1 MANETLPPPNNQ
13 MNSNQTNSNANT
25 EQDLNRAKTSRQTR
39 LSPIWIVPIV
49 AIAIGLWLIYDNY
62 ASRGTLITLTM
73 ESAEGIEAGNTLIRS
88 RNVEIGRVQSVRLSD
103 DLSHAVMTAR
113 IQPEAEDMLREDSR
127 FWVVKPRIGREGISG
142 LGTVLS
148 GAYIQLEPGAEE
160 LPRREFPV
168 SETPPVAPAGQAG
181 LRLSL
186 TSQLGNSLRVGD
198 PVSYQGYTVG
208 RIEENRFEPQSRTM
222 QHQVFI
228 EEPYTALVTDSTRF
242 WTSNGVDFR
251 LDADGVRV
259 SVESIE
265 ALLGGGVTFGVP
277 EDLPMG
283 RPVAANTH
291 FTLYADEDAAREG
304 TFNRYLEY
312 VLLVDET
319 VRGLSKGAAVEFRGV
334 RIGTVAAVPWNF
346 TAPQPDSRAR
356 FAIPVLIRIEPQ
368 RLGIENSEINLE
380 EWTARFERLFGLG
393 LRASL
398 KNGSLLTG
406 ALFVDLNFQ
415 RELGDDYI
423 AERFSDRDVF
433 PTVPGGFAQ
442 IQAQVTDLLDKLNAL
457 EVEPLLTGLDRNLR
471 ASESVLNEVRD
482 VSASLNQLLS
492 DPETQA
498 VGGNLNATLN
508 ELRST
513 IQGLSP
519 SSPAYQEL
527 TSAIERLDRLMRDLQ
542 PLTRTLS
549 ENPRALLFD
558 NLDAQ
563 DPIPRAPR

>member
-1 MANETLPPPNNQ
+1 MANETTPPT
-13 MNSNQTNSNANT
+13 SNQANADST
-25 EQDLNRAKTSRQTR
+25 SEQDLNKAKTSRQTR
-39 LSPIWIVPIV
+39 LSPIWVVPIV
-49 AIAIGLWLIYDNY
+49 AIAIGLWLVYDNY
-62 ASRGTLITLTM
+62 SSRGTQVTLTM
-73 ESAEGIEAGNTLIRS
+73 DNAEGIEAGNTLIRS
-88 RNVEIGRVQSVRLSD
+88 RNVEVGRVQSVRLSD
-103 DLSHAVMTAR
+103 DLSHAVLTAR
-113 IQPEAEDMLREDSR
+113 IQPEVEDMLREDSR

-148 GAYIQLEPGAEE
+148 GAYIQLEPGTEE
-160 LPRREFPV
+160 APRREFPV
-168 SETPPVAPAGQAG
+168 SDIPPVAPAGQAG

-208 RIEENRFEPQSRTM
+208 RIEENSFEPDSRTM

-228 EEPYTALVTDSTRF
+228 EEPYTDLVTDSTRF
-242 WTSNGVDFR
+242 WTSSGIDFR
-251 LDADGVRV
+251 LGADGVRV
-259 SVESIE
+259 NVESIE

-283 RPVAANTH
+283 QPVEANTR

-319 VRGLSKGAAVEFRGV
+319 VRGLSKGAPVEFRGV
-334 RIGTVAAVPWNF
+334 RMGTVAAVPWNF

-368 RLGIENSEINLE
+368 RLGIENSDINLE
-380 EWTARFERLFGLG
+380 EWQARFDRMFGLG

-398 KNGSLLTG
+398 KSGNLLTG

-415 RELGDDYI
+415 RDLADEYV
-423 AERFSDRDVF
+423 AERFSERDVF
-433 PTVPGGFAQ
+433 PTVAGGFAQ
-442 IQAQVTDLLDKLNAL
+442 IQAQVTDLLEKLNSL
-457 EVEPLLTGLDRNLR
+457 EVEPLLAGLDRNLQ
-471 ASESVLNEVRD
+471 ASESVLNEVRE
-482 VSASLNQLLS
+482 VSTSINQLLN

-498 VGGNLNATLN
+498 IGGNLNGTLE

-513 IQGLSP
+513 LEGLSP

-527 TSAIERLDRLMRDLQ
+527 TTAIERLDRLMRDLQ
-542 PLTRTLS
+542 PLTRTLND
-549 ENPRALLFD
+549 NPRALLFD

-563 DPIPRAPR
+563 DPIPRAPRD

>member
-1 MANETLPPPNNQ
+1 MANETTPPT
-13 MNSNQTNSNANT
+13 SNQANADSAS
-25 EQDLNRAKTSRQTR
+25 EQDLNKAKTSRQTR
-39 LSPIWIVPIV
+39 LSPIWVVPIV
-49 AIAIGLWLIYDNY
+49 AIAIGLWLVYDNY
-62 ASRGTLITLTM
+62 SSRGTQVTLTM
-73 ESAEGIEAGNTLIRS
+73 DNAEGIEAGNTLIRS

-103 DLSHAVMTAR
+103 DLSHAVLTAR
-113 IQPEAEDMLREDSR
+113 IQPEVEDMLREDSR

-148 GAYIQLEPGAEE
+148 GAYIQLEPGTEE
-160 LPRREFPV
+160 APRREFPV
-168 SETPPVAPAGQAG
+168 SDIPPVAPAGQAG

-208 RIEENRFEPQSRTM
+208 RIEENSFEPDSRTM

-228 EEPYTALVTDSTRF
+228 EEPYTDLVTDSTRF
-242 WTSNGVDFR
+242 WTSSGIDFR
-251 LDADGVRV
+251 LGADGVRV
-259 SVESIE
+259 NVESIE

-283 RPVAANTH
+283 QPVEANTR

-319 VRGLSKGAAVEFRGV
+319 VRGLSKGAPVEFRGV
-334 RIGTVAAVPWNF
+334 RMGTVAAVPWNF

-368 RLGIENSEINLE
+368 RLGIENSDINLE
-380 EWTARFERLFGLG
+380 EWQARFERMFGLG

-398 KNGSLLTG
+398 KSGNLLTG

-415 RELGDDYI
+415 RDPADEYV
-423 AERFSDRDVF
+423 AERFSERDVF
-433 PTVPGGFAQ
+433 PTVAGGFAQ
-442 IQAQVTDLLDKLNAL
+442 IQAQVTDLLEKLNSL
-457 EVEPLLTGLDRNLR
+457 EVEPLLAGLDRNLQ
-471 ASESVLNEVRD
+471 ASEGVLNEVRE
-482 VSASLNQLLS
+482 VSASLNQLLN

-498 VGGNLNATLN
+498 IGGNLNGTLE

-513 IQGLSP
+513 LEGLSP
-519 SSPAYQEL
+519 SSSAYQEL
-527 TSAIERLDRLMRDLQ
+527 TTAIERLDRLMRDLQ
-542 PLTRTLS
+542 PLTRTLND
-549 ENPRALLFD
+549 NPRALLFD

-563 DPIPRAPR
+563 DPIPRAPRD

>member
-1 MANETLPPPNNQ
+1 MANETTPPADQTSTGSPNG
-13 MNSNQTNSNANT
+13 
-25 EQDLNRAKTSRQTR
+25 QDVNRAKVSRQTR

-49 AIAIGLWLIYDNY
+49 AIVIGLWLVYDNY
-62 ASRGTLITLTM
+62 ASRGILVTLTM
-73 ESAEGIEAGNTLIRS
+73 DSAEGIEAGDTLIRS
-88 RNVEIGRVQSVRLSD
+88 RNVEIGQVQTVRLSD

-113 IQPEAEDMLREDSR
+113 IQPEVEEMLREDSR

-148 GAYIQLEPGAEE
+148 GAYIQLEPGTEE
-160 LPRREFPV
+160 APRREFPV

-208 RIEENRFEPQSRTM
+208 RIEENSFEPESRTM
-222 QHQVFI
+222 RHQVFI
-228 EEPYTALVTDSTRF
+228 EEPYTQLVTDSTRF
-242 WTSNGVDFR
+242 WTSSGVDFR

-259 SVESIE
+259 NVESVE

-277 EDLPMG
+277 EDLAMG
-283 RPVAANTH
+283 QPVDANTR

-319 VRGLSKGAAVEFRGV
+319 VRGLSKGAPVEFRGV

-368 RLGIENSEINLE
+368 RLGIENSDIDLD
-380 EWTARFERLFGLG
+380 EWEARFQRMFSLG

-398 KNGSLLTG
+398 KSGSLLTG

-415 RELGDDYI
+415 RDLADEYV
-423 AERFSDRDVF
+423 AERFAERDVF
-433 PTVPGGFAQ
+433 PTVAGGFAQ
-442 IQAQVTDLLDKLNAL
+442 IQAQVTNLLEKLNAL
-457 EVEPLLTGLDRNLR
+457 EVEPLLTGLDRNLQ
-471 ASESVLNEVRD
+471 ASESVLNEVRE
-482 VSASLNQLLS
+482 VSTSLNQLLN

-498 VGGNLNATLN
+498 VGGNLNATLD

-513 IQGLSP
+513 LQGLSP

-527 TSAIERLDRLMRDLQ
+527 TTAIERLDRLMRDLQ
-542 PLTRTLS
+542 PLARTLND
-549 ENPRALLFD
+549 NPRALLFD

-563 DPIPRAPR
+563 DPVPRAPR

>member
-1 MANETLPPPNNQ
+1 MANETTPPT
-13 MNSNQTNSNANT
+13 SNQANADST
-25 EQDLNRAKTSRQTR
+25 SEQDLNKAKTSRQTR
-39 LSPIWIVPIV
+39 LSPIWVVPIV
-49 AIAIGLWLIYDNY
+49 AIAIGFWLVYDNY
-62 ASRGTLITLTM
+62 SSRGTQVTLTM
-73 ESAEGIEAGNTLIRS
+73 DNAEGIEAGNTLIRS

-103 DLSHAVMTAR
+103 DLSHAVLTAR
-113 IQPEAEDMLREDSR
+113 IQPEVEDMLREDSR

-148 GAYIQLEPGAEE
+148 GAYIQLEPGTEE
-160 LPRREFPV
+160 APRREFPV
-168 SETPPVAPAGQAG
+168 SDIPPVAPAGQAG

-208 RIEENRFEPQSRTM
+208 RIEENSFEPDSRTM

-228 EEPYTALVTDSTRF
+228 EEPYTDLVTDSTRF
-242 WTSNGVDFR
+242 WTSSGIDFR
-251 LDADGVRV
+251 LGADGVRV
-259 SVESIE
+259 NVESIE

-283 RPVAANTH
+283 QPVEANTR

-319 VRGLSKGAAVEFRGV
+319 VRGLSKGAPVEFRGV
-334 RIGTVAAVPWNF
+334 RMGTVAAVPWNF

-368 RLGIENSEINLE
+368 RLGIENSDINLE
-380 EWTARFERLFGLG
+380 EWQARFERMFGLG

-398 KNGSLLTG
+398 KSGNLLTG

-415 RELGDDYI
+415 RDLADEYV
-423 AERFSDRDVF
+423 AERFSERDVF

-442 IQAQVTDLLDKLNAL
+442 IQAQVTDLLDKLNSL
-457 EVEPLLTGLDRNLR
+457 EVEPLLAGLDRNLQ
-471 ASESVLNEVRD
+471 ASESMLNEVRE
-482 VSASLNQLLS
+482 VSTSINQLLN

-498 VGGNLNATLN
+498 IGGNLNGTLE

-513 IQGLSP
+513 LEGLSP

-527 TSAIERLDRLMRDLQ
+527 TTAIERLDRLMRDLQ
-542 PLTRTLS
+542 PLTRTLND
-549 ENPRALLFD
+549 NPRALLFD

-563 DPIPRAPR
+563 DPIPRAPRD

>member
-1 MANETLPPPNNQ
+1 MANETTPPT
-13 MNSNQTNSNANT
+13 SNQANADST
-25 EQDLNRAKTSRQTR
+25 SEQDLNKAKTSRQTR
-39 LSPIWIVPIV
+39 LSPIWVVPIV
-49 AIAIGLWLIYDNY
+49 AIAIGLWLVYDNY
-62 ASRGTLITLTM
+62 SSRGTQVTLTM
-73 ESAEGIEAGNTLIRS
+73 DNAEGIEAGNTLIRS
-88 RNVEIGRVQSVRLSD
+88 RNVEVGRVQSVRLSD
-103 DLSHAVMTAR
+103 DLSHAVLTAR
-113 IQPEAEDMLREDSR
+113 IQPEVEDMLREDSR

-148 GAYIQLEPGAEE
+148 GAYIQLEPGTEE
-160 LPRREFPV
+160 APRREFPV
-168 SETPPVAPAGQAG
+168 SDIPPVAPAGQAG

-208 RIEENRFEPQSRTM
+208 RIEENSFEPDSRTM

-228 EEPYTALVTDSTRF
+228 EEPYTDLVTDSTRF
-242 WTSNGVDFR
+242 WTSSGIDFR
-251 LDADGVRV
+251 LGADGVRV
-259 SVESIE
+259 NVESIE

-283 RPVAANTH
+283 QPVEANTR

-319 VRGLSKGAAVEFRGV
+319 VRGLSKGAPVEFRGV
-334 RIGTVAAVPWNF
+334 RMGTVAAVPWNF

-368 RLGIENSEINLE
+368 RLGIENSDINLE
-380 EWTARFERLFGLG
+380 EWQARFERMFGLG

-398 KNGSLLTG
+398 KSGNLLTG

-415 RELGDDYI
+415 RDLAGEYV
-423 AERFSDRDVF
+423 AERFSERDVF
-433 PTVPGGFAQ
+433 PTVAGGFAQ
-442 IQAQVTDLLDKLNAL
+442 IQAQVTDLLEKLNSL
-457 EVEPLLTGLDRNLR
+457 EVEPLLAGLDRNLQ
-471 ASESVLNEVRD
+471 ASEGVLNEVRE
-482 VSASLNQLLS
+482 VSASLNQLLN

-498 VGGNLNATLN
+498 IGGNLNGTLE

-513 IQGLSP
+513 LEGLSP

-527 TSAIERLDRLMRDLQ
+527 TTAIERLDRLMRDLQ
-542 PLTRTLS
+542 PLTRTLND
-549 ENPRALLFD
+549 NPRALLFD
-558 NLDAQ
+558 NLDVQ
-563 DPIPRAPR
+563 DPIPRAPRD

>member
-1 MANETLPPPNNQ
+1 MANETLTP
-13 MNSNQTNSNANT
+13 QTDPSDDT
-25 EQDLNRAKTSRQTR
+25 DLNRAKTSRQTR
-39 LSPIWIVPIV
+39 LSPIWVVPIV
-49 AIAIGLWLIYDNY
+49 AIAIGLWLVYDNY
-62 ASRGTLITLTM
+62 ASRGTLVTLTM
-73 ESAEGIEAGNTLIRS
+73 DSAEGIEAGSTLIRS
-88 RNVEIGRVQSVRLSD
+88 RNVEIGRVQTVSLSD

-113 IQPEAEDMLREDSR
+113 IQPGVEDMLREDSR

-148 GAYIQLEPGAEE
+148 GAYIQLEPGTEE
-160 LPRREFPV
+160 APRREFPV
-168 SETPPVAPAGQAG
+168 SETPPVAPSGQAG

-208 RIEENRFEPQSRTM
+208 RIEENRFEPASRTM

-228 EEPYTALVTDSTRF
+228 EEPYTQLVTDSTRF
-242 WTSNGVDFR
+242 WTTSGVDFR

-259 SVESIE
+259 NVESLE

-283 RPVAANTH
+283 QPVEANTR
-291 FTLYADEDAAREG
+291 FRLYADEDSAREG

-319 VRGLSKGAAVEFRGV
+319 VRGLSRGAPVEFRGV
-334 RIGTVAAVPWNF
+334 RLGTVAAVPWNF

-368 RLGIENSEINLE
+368 RLGIENNDIDLD
-380 EWTARFERLFGLG
+380 EWEARFNRMFGLG

-398 KNGSLLTG
+398 KSGSLLTG

-415 RELGDDYI
+415 RDLADQYVPEQ
-423 AERFSDRDVF
+423 FSDRNVF
-433 PTVPGGFAQ
+433 PTVAGGFAQ

-457 EVEPLLTGLDRNLR
+457 EVEPLLTGLDRNLQ

-482 VSASLNQLLS
+482 VSASINQLLN

-498 VGGNLNATLN
+498 VGGNLNATLD
-508 ELRST
+508 ELRGT
-513 IQGLSP
+513 LQGLSP
-519 SSPAYQEL
+519 SSPAYQDL
-527 TSAIERLDRLMRDLQ
+527 TTAIERLDRLMRDLQ
-542 PLTRTLS
+542 PLTRTLN

-558 NLDAQ
+558 NLDTQ

>member
-1 MANETLPPPNNQ
+1 MANETTPPT
-13 MNSNQTNSNANT
+13 SNQANADST
-25 EQDLNRAKTSRQTR
+25 SEQDLNKAKTSRQTR
-39 LSPIWIVPIV
+39 LSPIWVVPIV
-49 AIAIGLWLIYDNY
+49 AIAIGLWLVYDNY
-62 ASRGTLITLTM
+62 SSRGTQVTLTM
-73 ESAEGIEAGNTLIRS
+73 DNAEGIEAGNTLIRS

-103 DLSHAVMTAR
+103 DLSHAVLTAR
-113 IQPEAEDMLREDSR
+113 IQPEVEDMLREDSR

-148 GAYIQLEPGAEE
+148 GAYIQLEPGTEE
-160 LPRREFPV
+160 APRREFPV
-168 SETPPVAPAGQAG
+168 SDIPPVAPAGQAG

-208 RIEENRFEPQSRTM
+208 RIEENSFEPDSRTM

-228 EEPYTALVTDSTRF
+228 EEPYTDLVTDSTRF
-242 WTSNGVDFR
+242 WTSSGIDFR
-251 LDADGVRV
+251 LGADGVRV
-259 SVESIE
+259 NVESIE

-283 RPVAANTH
+283 QPVEANTR

-319 VRGLSKGAAVEFRGV
+319 VRGLSKGAPVEFRGV
-334 RIGTVAAVPWNF
+334 RMGTVAAVPWNF

-368 RLGIENSEINLE
+368 RLGIENSDINLE
-380 EWTARFERLFGLG
+380 EWQARFERMFGLG

-398 KNGSLLTG
+398 KSGNLLTG

-415 RELGDDYI
+415 RDLADEYV
-423 AERFSDRDVF
+423 AERFSERDVF

-442 IQAQVTDLLDKLNAL
+442 IQAQVTDLLDKLNSL
-457 EVEPLLTGLDRNLR
+457 EVEPLLAGLDRNLQ
-471 ASESVLNEVRD
+471 ASESVLNEVRE
-482 VSASLNQLLS
+482 VSTSINQLLN

-498 VGGNLNATLN
+498 IGGNLNGTLK

-513 IQGLSP
+513 LEGLSP

-527 TSAIERLDRLMRDLQ
+527 TTAIERLDRLMRDLQ
-542 PLTRTLS
+542 PLTRTLND
-549 ENPRALLFD
+549 NPRALLFD

-563 DPIPRAPR
+563 DPIPRAPHD

>member
-1 MANETLPPPNNQ
+1 MANETTPPT
-13 MNSNQTNSNANT
+13 SNQANADST
-25 EQDLNRAKTSRQTR
+25 SEQDLNKAKTSRQTR
-39 LSPIWIVPIV
+39 LSPIWVVPIV
-49 AIAIGLWLIYDNY
+49 AIAIGLWLVYDNY
-62 ASRGTLITLTM
+62 SSRGTQVTLTM
-73 ESAEGIEAGNTLIRS
+73 DNAEGIEAGNTLIRS

-103 DLSHAVMTAR
+103 DLSHAVLTAR
-113 IQPEAEDMLREDSR
+113 IQPEVEDMLREDSR

-148 GAYIQLEPGAEE
+148 GAYIQLEPGTEE
-160 LPRREFPV
+160 APRREFPV
-168 SETPPVAPAGQAG
+168 SDIPPVAPAGQAG

-208 RIEENRFEPQSRTM
+208 RIEENSFEPDSRTM

-228 EEPYTALVTDSTRF
+228 EEPYTDLVTDSTRF
-242 WTSNGVDFR
+242 WTSSGIDFR
-251 LDADGVRV
+251 LGADGVRV
-259 SVESIE
+259 NVESIE

-283 RPVAANTH
+283 QPVEANTR

-319 VRGLSKGAAVEFRGV
+319 VRGLSKGAPVEFRGV
-334 RIGTVAAVPWNF
+334 RMGTVAAVPWNF

-368 RLGIENSEINLE
+368 RLGIENSDINLE
-380 EWTARFERLFGLG
+380 EWQARFDRMFGLG

-398 KNGSLLTG
+398 KSGNLLTG

-415 RELGDDYI
+415 RDLADEYV
-423 AERFSDRDVF
+423 AERFSERDVF
-433 PTVPGGFAQ
+433 PTVAGGFAQ
-442 IQAQVTDLLDKLNAL
+442 IQAQVTDLLEKLNSL
-457 EVEPLLTGLDRNLR
+457 EVEPLLAGLDRNLQ
-471 ASESVLNEVRD
+471 ASESVLNEVRE
-482 VSASLNQLLS
+482 VSTSINQLLN

-498 VGGNLNATLN
+498 IGGNLNGTLE

-513 IQGLSP
+513 LEGLSP

-527 TSAIERLDRLMRDLQ
+527 TTAIERLDRLMRDLQ
-542 PLTRTLS
+542 PLTRTLND
-549 ENPRALLFD
+549 NPRALLFD

-563 DPIPRAPR
+563 DPIPRAPHD

>member
-1 MANETLPPPNNQ
+1 MANEPASSNPNP
-13 MNSNQTNSNANT
+13 TNG
-25 EQDLNRAKTSRQTR
+25 QDLSKAKTSRQTR
-39 LSPIWIVPIV
+39 LSPIWVVPIV
-49 AIAIGLWLIYDNY
+49 AIAIGLWLVYDNY
-62 ASRGTLITLTM
+62 ASRGTLVTLTM
-73 ESAEGIEAGNTLIRS
+73 ENAEGIEAGNTLIRS
-88 RNVEIGRVQSVRLSD
+88 RNVEVGRVQSVRLSD
-103 DLSHAVMTAR
+103 DLSHAVLTAS
-113 IQPEAEDMLREDSR
+113 IQPEVEDMLREDTR

-148 GAYIQLEPGAEE
+148 GAYIQLEPGTEE
-160 LPRREFPV
+160 APRREFPV
-168 SETPPVAPAGQAG
+168 SDIPPVAPAGQAG

-208 RIEENRFEPQSRTM
+208 RIEENSFEPLSRTM

-228 EEPYTALVTDSTRF
+228 EEPYTNLVTDSTRF
-242 WTSNGVDFR
+242 WTSSGIDFR

-259 SVESIE
+259 NVESLE

-283 RPVAANTH
+283 QPVEANTH
-291 FTLYADEDAAREG
+291 FTLYADENAAREG

-319 VRGLSKGAAVEFRGV
+319 VRGLSKGAPVEFRGV
-334 RIGTVAAVPWNF
+334 RMGTVAAVPWNF

-368 RLGIENSEINLE
+368 RLGIENSDINLE
-380 EWTARFERLFGLG
+380 EWDARFQRMFGLG

-398 KNGSLLTG
+398 KSGSLLTG

-415 RELGDDYI
+415 RDLADDYV
-423 AERFSDRDVF
+423 AERFSDRAVF

-457 EVEPLLTGLDRNLR
+457 EVEPLLAGLDRNLQ
-471 ASESVLNEVRD
+471 ASETMLNEVRD
-482 VSASLNQLLS
+482 VSASLNQLLN

-498 VGGNLNATLN
+498 VGGNLNATLD
-508 ELRST
+508 ELRNT
-513 IQGLSP
+513 LQGLSP

-527 TSAIERLDRLMRDLQ
+527 TTAIERLDRLMRDLQ
-542 PLTRTLS
+542 PLTRTLND
-549 ENPRALLFD
+549 NPRALLFD

-563 DPIPRAPR
+563 DPIPRAPRD

>member
-1 MANETLPPPNNQ
+1 MANETTP
-13 MNSNQTNSNANT
+13 SNTNPTND
-25 EQDLNRAKTSRQTR
+25 QDLNKAKTSRQTR
-39 LSPIWIVPIV
+39 LSPIWVVPIV
-49 AIAIGLWLIYDNY
+49 AIAIGLWLVYDNY
-62 ASRGTLITLTM
+62 ASRGTLVTLTM
-73 ESAEGIEAGNTLIRS
+73 ENAEGIEAGNTLIRS
-88 RNVEIGRVQSVRLSD
+88 RNVEVGRVQGVRLSD
-103 DLSHAVMTAR
+103 DLSHAVLTAR
-113 IQPEAEDMLREDSR
+113 IQPEVEDMLREDTR

-148 GAYIQLEPGAEE
+148 GAYIQLEPGTAEA
-160 LPRREFPV
+160 PRREFPV
-168 SETPPVAPAGQAG
+168 SDIPPVAPAGQAG

-208 RIEENRFEPQSRTM
+208 RIEENSFEPLSRTM

-228 EEPYTALVTDSTRF
+228 EEPYTNLVTDSTRF
-242 WTSNGVDFR
+242 WTSSGIDFR

-259 SVESIE
+259 NVESLE

-283 RPVAANTH
+283 QPVEANTR
-291 FTLYADEDAAREG
+291 FTLYADENAAREG

-319 VRGLSKGAAVEFRGV
+319 VRGLSKGAPVEFRGV
-334 RIGTVAAVPWNF
+334 RLGTVAAVPWNF

-368 RLGIENSEINLE
+368 RLGIENSDIDLE
-380 EWTARFERLFGLG
+380 EWQDRFQRMFGLG

-415 RELGDDYI
+415 RDLADEYV
-423 AERFSDRDVF
+423 AERFSDRAVF

-457 EVEPLLTGLDRNLR
+457 EVEPLLTGLDRNLQ
-471 ASESVLNEVRD
+471 ASESMLNEVRD
-482 VSASLNQLLS
+482 VSASLNQLLN

-498 VGGNLNATLN
+498 VGGNLNATLD

-513 IQGLSP
+513 LQGLSP

-527 TSAIERLDRLMRDLQ
+527 TTAIERLDRLMRDLQ
-542 PLTRTLS
+542 PLTRTLND
-549 ENPRALLFD
+549 NPRALLFD

-563 DPIPRAPR
+563 DPIPRAPRD

>member
-1 MANETLPPPNNQ
+1 MANETTPPT
-13 MNSNQTNSNANT
+13 SNQANADSAS
-25 EQDLNRAKTSRQTR
+25 EQDLNKAKTSRQTR
-39 LSPIWIVPIV
+39 LSPIWVVPIV
-49 AIAIGLWLIYDNY
+49 AIAIGLWLVYDNY
-62 ASRGTLITLTM
+62 SSRGTQVTLTM
-73 ESAEGIEAGNTLIRS
+73 DNAEGIEAGNTLIRS

-103 DLSHAVMTAR
+103 DLSHAVLTAR
-113 IQPEAEDMLREDSR
+113 IQPEVEDMLREDSR

-148 GAYIQLEPGAEE
+148 GAYIQLEPGTEE
-160 LPRREFPV
+160 APRREFPV
-168 SETPPVAPAGQAG
+168 SDIPPVAPAGQAG

-208 RIEENRFEPQSRTM
+208 RIEENSFEPDSRTM

-228 EEPYTALVTDSTRF
+228 EEPYTDLVTDSTRF
-242 WTSNGVDFR
+242 WTSSGIDFR
-251 LDADGVRV
+251 LGADGVRV
-259 SVESIE
+259 NVESIE

-283 RPVAANTH
+283 QPVEANTR

-319 VRGLSKGAAVEFRGV
+319 VRGLSKGAPVEFRGV
-334 RIGTVAAVPWNF
+334 RMGTVAAVPWNF

-368 RLGIENSEINLE
+368 RLGIENSDINLE
-380 EWTARFERLFGLG
+380 EWQARFERMFGLG

-398 KNGSLLTG
+398 KSGNLLTG

-415 RELGDDYI
+415 RDLAGEYV
-423 AERFSDRDVF
+423 AERFSERDVF
-433 PTVPGGFAQ
+433 PTVAGGFAQ
-442 IQAQVTDLLDKLNAL
+442 IQAQVTDLLEKLNSL
-457 EVEPLLTGLDRNLR
+457 EVEPLLAGLDRNLQ
-471 ASESVLNEVRD
+471 ASEGVLNEVRE
-482 VSASLNQLLS
+482 VSASLNQLLN

-498 VGGNLNATLN
+498 IGGNLNGTLE

-513 IQGLSP
+513 LEGLSP
-519 SSPAYQEL
+519 SSSAYQEL
-527 TSAIERLDRLMRDLQ
+527 TTAIERLDRLMRDLQ
-542 PLTRTLS
+542 PLTRTLND
-549 ENPRALLFD
+549 NPRALLFD

-563 DPIPRAPR
+563 DPIPRAPRD

>member
-1 MANETLPPPNNQ
+1 MANETTPPTSEQ
-13 MNSNQTNSNANT
+13 TKTNSTN
-25 EQDLNRAKTSRQTR
+25 EQDLNKAKTSRQTR

-49 AIAIGLWLIYDNY
+49 AIAIGLWLVYDNY
-62 ASRGTLITLTM
+62 SNRGILVTLNM
-73 ESAEGIEAGNTLIRS
+73 DNAEGIEAGNTLIRS
-88 RNVEIGRVQSVRLSD
+88 RNVEIGRVQNVQLSD
-103 DLSHAVMTAR
+103 DLSHAVLTAS
-113 IQPEAEDMLREDSR
+113 IQPEVEDMLREDSR

-142 LGTVLS
+142 LSTVLS
-148 GAYIQLEPGAEE
+148 GAYIQLEPGTEE
-160 LPRREFPV
+160 APRREFPV
-168 SETPPVAPAGQAG
+168 SDTPPVAPAGQAG

-186 TSQLGNSLRVGD
+186 TSQMGNSLRVGD

-208 RIEENRFEPQSRTM
+208 RIEENSFEPESRTM

-228 EEPYTALVTDSTRF
+228 EEPYTNLVTDSTRF
-242 WTSNGVDFR
+242 WTSSGIDFR
-251 LDADGVRV
+251 LGADGVRV
-259 SVESIE
+259 NVESIE

-283 RPVAANTH
+283 QPVEANTR

-319 VRGLSKGAAVEFRGV
+319 VRGLSKGAPVEFRGV
-334 RIGTVAAVPWNF
+334 RMGTVAAVPWNF

-368 RLGIENSEINLE
+368 RLGIENSDIDLE
-380 EWTARFERLFGLG
+380 EWEERFQRMFGLG

-398 KNGSLLTG
+398 KSGNLLTG
-406 ALFVDLNFQ
+406 ALFVDLNFH
-415 RELGDDYI
+415 RDLADEYT
-423 AERFSDRDVF
+423 AEQFSDRSVF
-433 PTVPGGFAQ
+433 PTVAGGFAQ

-457 EVEPLLTGLDRNLR
+457 EVEPLLTGLDRNLE
-471 ASESVLNEVRD
+471 ASESVLNEVRE
-482 VSASLNQLLS
+482 VSSSINQLLN

-498 VGGNLNATLN
+498 IGGNLNGTLE

-513 IQGLSP
+513 LQGLSP

-527 TSAIERLDRLMRDLQ
+527 TTAIERLDRLMRDLQ
-542 PLTRTLS
+542 PLTRTLND
-549 ENPRALLFD
+549 NPRALLFD

-563 DPIPRAPR
+563 DPIPRAPRD

>member
-1 MANETLPPPNNQ
+1 MANETTPPTSAQ
-13 MNSNQTNSNANT
+13 TKTNSTN
-25 EQDLNRAKTSRQTR
+25 EQDLNKAKTSRQTR

-49 AIAIGLWLIYDNY
+49 AIAIGLWLVYDNY
-62 ASRGTLITLTM
+62 SNRGILVTLNM
-73 ESAEGIEAGNTLIRS
+73 DNAEGIEAGNTLIRS
-88 RNVEIGRVQSVRLSD
+88 RNVEIGRVQNVQLSD
-103 DLSHAVMTAR
+103 DLSHAVLTAS
-113 IQPEAEDMLREDSR
+113 IQPEVEDMLREDSR

-148 GAYIQLEPGAEE
+148 GAYIQLEPGTEE
-160 LPRREFPV
+160 APRREFPV
-168 SETPPVAPAGQAG
+168 SDTPPVAPAGQAG

-186 TSQLGNSLRVGD
+186 TSQMGNSLRVGD

-208 RIEENRFEPQSRTM
+208 RIEENSFEPESRTM

-228 EEPYTALVTDSTRF
+228 EEPYTNLVTDSTRF
-242 WTSNGVDFR
+242 WTSSGIDFR
-251 LDADGVRV
+251 LGADGVRV
-259 SVESIE
+259 NVESIE

-283 RPVAANTH
+283 QPVEANTR

-319 VRGLSKGAAVEFRGV
+319 VRGLSKGAPVEFRGV
-334 RIGTVAAVPWNF
+334 RMGTVAAVPWNF

-368 RLGIENSEINLE
+368 RLGIENSDIDLE
-380 EWTARFERLFGLG
+380 EWEERFQRMFGLG

-398 KNGSLLTG
+398 KSGNLLTG
-406 ALFVDLNFQ
+406 ALFVDLNFH
-415 RELGDDYI
+415 RDLADEYT
-423 AERFSDRDVF
+423 AEQFSDRSVF
-433 PTVPGGFAQ
+433 PTVAGGFAQ

-457 EVEPLLTGLDRNLR
+457 EVEPLLTGLDRNLE
-471 ASESVLNEVRD
+471 ASESVLNEIRE
-482 VSASLNQLLS
+482 VSSSINQLLN

-498 VGGNLNATLN
+498 IGGNLNGTLE

-513 IQGLSP
+513 LQGLSP

-527 TSAIERLDRLMRDLQ
+527 TTAIERLDRLMRDLQ
-542 PLTRTLS
+542 PLTRTLND
-549 ENPRALLFD
+549 NPRALLFD

-563 DPIPRAPR
+563 DPIPRAPRD

>member
-1 MANETLPPPNNQ
+1 MANETAS
-13 MNSNQTNSNANT
+13 SNTDPTNDQ
-25 EQDLNRAKTSRQTR
+25 ELNKAKTSRQTR
-39 LSPIWIVPIV
+39 LSPIWVVPIV
-49 AIAIGLWLIYDNY
+49 AIAIGLWLVYDNY
-62 ASRGTLITLTM
+62 ASRGTQVTLTM

-88 RNVEIGRVQSVRLSD
+88 RNVEVGRVQSVRLSD
-103 DLSHAVMTAR
+103 DLSHAVLTAR
-113 IQPEAEDMLREDSR
+113 IQPEVEDLLREDTR

-148 GAYIQLEPGAEE
+148 GAYIQLEPGTEAA
-160 LPRREFPV
+160 PRREFPV
-168 SETPPVAPAGQAG
+168 SDTPPVAPSGQAG

-208 RIEENRFEPQSRTM
+208 RIEENSFEPESRTM
-222 QHQVFI
+222 QHQLFI
-228 EEPYTALVTDSTRF
+228 EEPYTDLVTDSTRF
-242 WTSNGVDFR
+242 WTSSGVDFR

-259 SVESIE
+259 NVESLE

-283 RPVAANTH
+283 QPVEANTR

-319 VRGLSKGAAVEFRGV
+319 VRGLSKGAPVEFRGV
-334 RIGTVAAVPWNF
+334 RMGTVAAVPWNF

-356 FAIPVLIRIEPQ
+356 FAIPVLIRVEPQ
-368 RLGIENSEINLE
+368 RLGIENSDIDLE
-380 EWTARFERLFGLG
+380 EWKARFQRMFGLG

-398 KNGSLLTG
+398 KSGSLLTG
-406 ALFVDLNFQ
+406 ALFVDLNFH
-415 RELGDDYI
+415 RDLADEYV

-433 PTVPGGFAQ
+433 PTVAGGFAQ
-442 IQAQVTDLLDKLNAL
+442 IQAQVTDLLEKLNAL
-457 EVEPLLTGLDRNLR
+457 EVEPLLTGLDRNLQ
-471 ASESVLNEVRD
+471 ASESVLNEVRE
-482 VSASLNQLLS
+482 VSTSLNQLLN

-498 VGGNLNATLN
+498 VGGNLNATLE

-513 IQGLSP
+513 LQGLSP

-527 TSAIERLDRLMRDLQ
+527 TTAIERLDRLMRDLQ
-542 PLTRTLS
+542 PLTRTLND
-549 ENPRALLFD
+549 NPRALLFD

-563 DPIPRAPR
+563 DPIPRAPRD